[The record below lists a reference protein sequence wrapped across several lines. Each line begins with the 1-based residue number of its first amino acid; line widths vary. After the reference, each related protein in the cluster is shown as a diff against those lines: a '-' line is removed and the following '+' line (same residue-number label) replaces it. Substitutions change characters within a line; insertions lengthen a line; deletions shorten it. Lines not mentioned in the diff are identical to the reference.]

1 MERQIRNLR
10 RRIEVA
16 VATPG
21 RLIDLLERNELDLDE
36 VTTLVIDEADR
47 MADMGFLPQ
56 VEWVLRRVPDRPPDA
71 AVLGHARP

>member
-1 MERQIRNLR
+1 MERQLRNLR

-21 RLIDLLERNELDLDE
+21 RLIDLLERNEIDLDAI
-36 VTTLVIDEADR
+36 TTLVIDEADR

-56 VEWVLRRVPDRPPDA
+56 VEWLLRRSPRRPSDA
-71 AVLGHARP
+71 ALLGDARP